1 MPKIAR
7 ELTDLA
13 LRKMKEPGLYSVGG
27 VAGLQFRILPSGGR
41 TWILRVMVAG
51 KRRDIGLG
59 GYPTVSLAG
68 ARDAA
73 RAARESIRSGID
85 PVEQKRTQRA
95 TMIAARVS
103 AVTFDD
109 AARQYIETMSHAWR
123 NAKHEAQWVSTL
135 ATYAS
140 PVIGP
145 LAVRDIELSHVV
157 RILEPIW
164 TTKTETAARLRGR
177 IESVLDWCAVRGY
190 RQADNPARWKGR
202 LDKLLPKPAKVA
214 KRAHF
219 SALPWR
225 EMGVFMTELRSREGI
240 GARAVQFAILTAAR
254 SGEVRGARW
263 SEFDLQAGTWTIP
276 GARMKAGKE
285 HRVPLSD
292 QALAVLESMPRGDDF
307 VFPGSRQGAMLSD
320 MSLTAVLRRMGH
332 ADITVHGFRSAF
344 RDWAAEAT
352 NYPRE
357 VAEMALAHAIG
368 NDVEAAYRRGDLFE
382 KRRRMMR
389 DWAKFCDTPVPAP
402 AAGVT
407 PIRSTAA

>member
-1 MPKIAR
+1 MAMPKVAK

-13 LRKMKEPGLYSVGG
+13 LRRLKEPGMYAAGG
-27 VAGLQFRILPSGGR
+27 VAGLHFRILPSGGR
-41 TWILRVMVAG
+41 TWILRVTVGG

-85 PVEQKRTQRA
+85 PVEQKRVQRT
-95 TMIAARVS
+95 TMIAARGS

-109 AARQYIETMSHAWR
+109 AARQYIEAMSHAWR

-164 TTKTETAARLRGR
+164 STKTETAVRLRGR

-190 RQADNPARWKGR
+190 RQADNPARWKGH

-214 KRAHF
+214 
-219 SALPWR
+219 
-225 EMGVFMTELRSREGI
+225 EGI
-240 GARAVQFAILTAAR
+240 GARALEFAILTAAR
-254 SGEVRGARW
+254 SGEVRGACW
-263 SEFDLQAGTWTIP
+263 SEFNLQAGTWTRP
-276 GARMKAGKE
+276 GDRMKAGKE

-292 QALAVLESMPRGDDF
+292 QAQAVLESMPRGHDF
-307 VFPGSRQGAMLSD
+307 VFPGSKDGSMLSD

-389 DWAKFCDTPVPAP
+389 DWAKFCDTTAP
-402 AAGVT
+402 AAVVT